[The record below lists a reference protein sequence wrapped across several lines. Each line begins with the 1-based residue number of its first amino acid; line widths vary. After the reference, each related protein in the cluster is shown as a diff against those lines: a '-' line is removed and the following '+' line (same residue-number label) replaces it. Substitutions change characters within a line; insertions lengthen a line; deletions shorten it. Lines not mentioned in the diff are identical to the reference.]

1 MGILVLFQLGR
12 GDNGLLESKY
22 GRQFCNFDLSVD
34 HDEHRTTL
42 VAVDDTFQDVF
53 NLLDGEEDVNL

>member
-1 MGILVLFQLGR
+1 MSILVLFQLGR

-34 HDEHRTTL
+34 DDENHTTL
-42 VAVDDTFQDVF
+42 VVVDDNFQDVF